1 MVIENDNELDKR
13 DWSLVQKWLEL
24 SPNIV
29 DKIQESD
36 PERYDRI
43 KFRVTEYAKA
53 ITAVERFTELD
64 SVNLYDQSQGQFI
77 ATIIITVLGS
87 FFYARAAYLL
97 FSNLGVLALVASLLA
112 GLGAS
117 FTVDWSI
124 TKSLTKRVR
133 FLYNQRILKEEENR
147 IKYKVSG
154 KYHGS
159 EISKLK
165 QYFLYEKLSFI
176 GTTEGVSE
184 VRELP
189 INIIIAIILNVIEY
203 LSALFVINQIFSDLL
218 EISLAFQM
226 IIGLLPVA
234 LSWAAANIKSQSFGL
249 IEYHQTVRKRY
260 FRELSRIAGGDDP
273 KSIKAQ
279 KLKDDRLDAG
289 IQFLVKETIEKDVPT
304 ANAAEYLFDCEYFQE
319 EKIISESQRD
329 KELLELEQKYKEKE
343 IEINNNWSAEI
354 NRKIGNISAEKKRQL
369 DEIRRNPNLEAQRIQ
384 IDSLEKEWKSQDSD
398 QIRQDIIN
406 ACEAKR
412 TEQLEEIAKYHE
424 FDKQQIID
432 EYIPIINYCQEQY
445 DEYYQK
451 YQDECIKAAQANDN
465 LDNLL
470 KIERRYTQEA

>member
-203 LSALFVINQIFSDLL
+203 LSALFVINQIFSDL
-218 EISLAFQM
+218 
-226 IIGLLPVA
+226 
-234 LSWAAANIKSQSFGL
+234 SQPR
-249 IEYHQTVRKRY
+249 V
-260 FRELSRIAGGDDP
+260 
-273 KSIKAQ
+273 
-279 KLKDDRLDAG
+279 
-289 IQFLVKETIEKDVPT
+289 
-304 ANAAEYLFDCEYFQE
+304 
-319 EKIISESQRD
+319 
-329 KELLELEQKYKEKE
+329 
-343 IEINNNWSAEI
+343 
-354 NRKIGNISAEKKRQL
+354 
-369 DEIRRNPNLEAQRIQ
+369 
-384 IDSLEKEWKSQDSD
+384 
-398 QIRQDIIN
+398 
-406 ACEAKR
+406 
-412 TEQLEEIAKYHE
+412 
-424 FDKQQIID
+424 
-432 EYIPIINYCQEQY
+432 
-445 DEYYQK
+445 
-451 YQDECIKAAQANDN
+451 
-465 LDNLL
+465 
-470 KIERRYTQEA
+470 

>member
-1 MVIENDNELDKR
+1 M
-13 DWSLVQKWLEL
+13 
-24 SPNIV
+24 
-29 DKIQESD
+29 
-36 PERYDRI
+36 
-43 KFRVTEYAKA
+43 
-53 ITAVERFTELD
+53 
-64 SVNLYDQSQGQFI
+64 
-77 ATIIITVLGS
+77 
-87 FFYARAAYLL
+87 
-97 FSNLGVLALVASLLA
+97 
-112 GLGAS
+112 
-117 FTVDWSI
+117 
-124 TKSLTKRVR
+124 
-133 FLYNQRILKEEENR
+133 
-147 IKYKVSG
+147 
-154 KYHGS
+154 
-159 EISKLK
+159 
-165 QYFLYEKLSFI
+165 
-176 GTTEGVSE
+176 
-184 VRELP
+184 
-189 INIIIAIILNVIEY
+189 
-203 LSALFVINQIFSDLL
+203 
-218 EISLAFQM
+218 
-226 IIGLLPVA
+226 
-234 LSWAAANIKSQSFGL
+234 
-249 IEYHQTVRKRY
+249 
-260 FRELSRIAGGDDP
+260 
-273 KSIKAQ
+273 
-279 KLKDDRLDAG
+279 
-289 IQFLVKETIEKDVPT
+289 KETIEKDVPT